1 MPVYRLPE
9 EVAFPPPTEAE
20 PSGLLAVGGDLSPER
35 LLTAYANGIFPWYSE
50 DEPILWSLAGPP
62 LRPPPVRAPG
72 EPQPPQAGPARRL
85 PRHPRHRLRGRHRA
99 LPGDAA
105 AGPGGHVDHPE
116 MRDAYIALHEPR
128 ASRTPSRPGG
138 ARSWSAGSTG
148 SGWAACSPAS
158 MFAHA
163 PDASKVA
170 FVWLVRQLERWGVAL
185 IDCQIQTDHLDR
197 FGAEDLDRDAFL
209 DALPDL
215 VRPPYG
221 RGRWRFDPDLDP
233 LQSAPP
239 PDDAPAERQAPALQS
254 RQTRSAWMVRSGT
267 RGWRRGPGGSR
278 PRGPLGVGPT
288 DGVQVMPAAVGIPAL
303 QAVPPRD
310 GRGEGDQPDLVVRL
324 PHEAGEGGALV
335 VPAALRGQRRGLD
348 EHLQLAVRVHQ
359 VVLAGLELGEADEVA
374 GVVRGVEPP
383 GVVHSHPE

>member
-50 DEPILWSLAGPP
+50 DEPILWFSPDP
-62 LRPPPVRAPG
+62 RFVLRPSALRVSRSLRKRVRRGDYRVTLDTAFADVIARCQATPRPG
-72 EPQPPQAGPARRL
+72 QAGTWIT
-85 PRHPRHRLRGRHRA
+85 
-99 LPGDAA
+99 
-105 AGPGGHVDHPE
+105 PE
-116 MRDAYIALHEPR
+116 MRDAYIALHELGFAHSVEAWR
-128 ASRTPSRPGG
+128 GEELVGG
-138 ARSWSAGSTG
+138 LYGVG
-148 SGWAACSPAS
+148 LGGLFSGES

-185 IDCQIQTDHLDR
+185 IDCQIQTDHLER

-239 PDDAPAERQAPALQS
+239 PDDAPR
-254 RQTRSAWMVRSGT
+254 
-267 RGWRRGPGGSR
+267 
-278 PRGPLGVGPT
+278 
-288 DGVQVMPAAVGIPAL
+288 
-303 QAVPPRD
+303 
-310 GRGEGDQPDLVVRL
+310 
-324 PHEAGEGGALV
+324 
-335 VPAALRGQRRGLD
+335 
-348 EHLQLAVRVHQ
+348 
-359 VVLAGLELGEADEVA
+359 
-374 GVVRGVEPP
+374 
-383 GVVHSHPE
+383 